1 MSKSYVLDASAVLDF
16 AEDGPEASASNSYS
30 KTLFYGAPGC

>member
-16 AEDGPEASASNSYS
+16 AEDGPGGKCVEQ
-30 KTLFYGAPGC
+30 LFKDALLRRTRC